1 MIELGI
7 KISIAY
13 LLGSINGSMLLGN
26 TLKKTDIRSIGSGN
40 AGATNAYRSFGPLY
54 GLSVFFIDIA
64 KGIVTVVIIAPAF
77 TSGLPEGTPI
87 ILVQYLCGLAALIG
101 HIFPIWYDYRGGK
114 GVATAVGI
122 VAAVHPIL
130 GVIAIALWT
139 IILLITR
146 YVCIASTLTPF
157 LLIMAS
163 FYLRGSLS
171 HYAWLLAISFLIL
184 FMHRANF
191 KRLHKGTESKI

>member
-7 KISIAY
+7 KISVSY

-26 TLKKTDIRSIGSGN
+26 LLKKTDIRSVGSGN
-40 AGATNAYRSFGPLY
+40 AGATNAYRLFGPFY
-54 GLSVFFIDIA
+54 GFSVFFIDIA
-64 KGIVTVVIIAPAF
+64 KGVVAVLLIAPVF
-77 TSGLPEGTPI
+77 TSELPMDVPI
-87 ILVQYLCGLAALIG
+87 IQAQYLCGLAALIG
-101 HIFPIWYDYRGGK
+101 HIFPIWYNYRGGK

-122 VAAVHPIL
+122 VAAIHPIL
-130 GVIAIALWT
+130 GAAAIVLWT

-163 FYLRGSLS
+163 FY
-171 HYAWLLAISFLIL
+171 
-184 FMHRANF
+184 
-191 KRLHKGTESKI
+191 